1 MIGKLPDFFKSPHAI
16 SGKEQSASVLLA
28 LSGGADSACLLHL
41 LSAAKSHLGFEL
53 YAAHV
58 NHGIRGAEY
67 GNEADRDEAFCKDL
81 CEKLGVELFCER
93 IDVPTLAASSG
104 ESLETAARLARYS
117 FFAKTMKARGIK
129 ILATAHNADDNFE
142 TQLFNLCRGCGID
155 GLCGIPE
162 SRPFPEA
169 DGIIIRPILAASKQQ
184 IISYCA
190 ENGIEYV
197 TDSTNFED
205 DCVRNKLR
213 LNIIP
218 QLKEIFTS
226 PERAGARL
234 AEYAKE
240 DSEFLESEAKTLID
254 TFENGIDVA
263 VLNGIHPSIAKRVI
277 RMAFEDL
284 SDEGLESVHIES
296 VLDFAAEG
304 KNGQISLPHKLCA
317 CFEDGILTFRPECAA
332 DIEPEAYSVSLPF
345 GLTFIEGTC
354 FAVSVSTSSDV
365 TYPEGYMLYDTAC
378 VSAELSLSARNR
390 REGDRIFTGGMHKR
404 IKKLMCDKKVP
415 SCDRSSLPLIFAG
428 DELIFAPKCAISDI
442 AKQKKQKQITI
453 SIFRKYI

>member
-1 MIGKLPDFFKSPHAI
+1 MIGNLPDFFKFPHTI
-16 SGKEQSASVLLA
+16 SGKDQGASVLLA

-41 LSAAKSHLGFEL
+41 LCAAKKHFGFEL

-58 NHGIRGAEY
+58 NHGIRGSEY
-67 GNEADRDEAFCKDL
+67 GNEADRDENFCKKL
-81 CEKLGVELFCER
+81 CEKLGVELFIER
-93 IDVPTLAASSG
+93 IDIPALAASSG

-117 FFAKTMKARGIK
+117 FFARTMRDMDIG

-169 DGIIIRPILAASKQQ
+169 DGIIVRPILSASKKQ

-197 TDSTNFED
+197 SDSTNFED

-218 QLKEIFTS
+218 QLKEIFGS

-240 DSEFLESEAKTLID
+240 DSDFLESEAKELLD

-263 VLNGIHPSIAKRVI
+263 VLNAIHPSISKRII
-277 RMAFEDL
+277 RMAFEEY
-284 SDEGLESVHIES
+284 SGESLESVHIENI
-296 VLDFAAEG
+296 LNFASEG
-304 KNGQISLPHKLCA
+304 KNGKISLPRRLCA
-317 CFEDGILTFRPECAA
+317 CFEGGILTFRPECEAESA
-332 DIEPEAYSVSLPF
+332 PQAYSVSLPF

-354 FAVSVSTSSDV
+354 FAVSVSESDDAEP
-365 TYPEGYMLYDTAC
+365 PEGYMLYDTAY
-378 VSAELSLSARNR
+378 VSAEPPLSARSR
-390 REGDRIFTGGMHKR
+390 REGDRIFVGGMHKR
-404 IKKLMCDKKVP
+404 IKKLMCDKKVH

-428 DELIFAPKCAISDI
+428 DELIFAPKCAISDT
-442 AKQKKQKQITI
+442 AKPQKQNQITI
-453 SIFRKYI
+453 SIFKKQI